1 MRWKERMEGE
11 ILELRAD
18 VAQMDSRLKRAE
30 CDHINRRF
38 KEANLWDSRGTPWQ
52 EVCLD
57 CGKILRYFETEHDY
71 LEAQKAA
78 YEERIAAINAK
89 IRTGAPKEA

>member
-1 MRWKERMEGE
+1 MRWKERIEGE
-11 ILELRAD
+11 ILELRYD
-18 VAQMDSRLKRAE
+18 VAQMDSRLKRAG

-38 KEANLWDSRGTPWQ
+38 KDASLGGTPWQ
-52 EVCLD
+52 EACLD
-57 CGKILRYFETEHDY
+57 CGKILRYFETKHDY

-89 IRTGAPKEA
+89 IRTGVSKET